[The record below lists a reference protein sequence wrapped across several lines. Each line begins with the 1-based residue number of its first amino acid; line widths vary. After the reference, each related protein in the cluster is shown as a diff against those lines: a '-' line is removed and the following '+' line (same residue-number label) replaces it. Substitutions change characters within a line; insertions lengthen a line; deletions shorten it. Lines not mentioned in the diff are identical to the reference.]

1 VSGPGEFP
9 AAVVEAAVHLGCRP
23 QDLLGW
29 RLLPDGSVVLIAP
42 NGAKLRVT
50 LARPSD
56 RSPGKQAPSAGG
68 RRKKGAR

>member
-1 VSGPGEFP
+1 MSGPGEVP
-9 AAVVEAAVHLGCRP
+9 AVVVAAAAHLGCRP

-50 LARPSD
+50 LTGPSEE
-56 RSPGKQAPSAGG
+56 PTGKETPAAAG